1 MSRLTHRLST
11 SLVVPLPR
19 REVFPFFAEAANL
32 GRITPPELGFR
43 IVTPAPID
51 MHPGTLIDYRIS
63 LFGVPMKWRT
73 LISAWEPP
81 HRFVDEQ
88 LQGPYALWH
97 HTHTFTEVPG
107 GTRVDDEVRYRL
119 PFGVLGLPAHP
130 LIRLQLRRIFSYR
143 QRMVWKLLLG
153 ERAAR
158 EPMGRVQVAFDRAA

>member
-1 MSRLTHRLST
+1 MHRLTT

-19 REVFPFFAEAANL
+19 SEVFPFFAEAANL

-43 IVTPAPID
+43 IITPEPIP

-73 LISAWEPP
+73 LISVWDPP

-88 LQGPYALWH
+88 LAGPYATWH

-107 GTRVDDEVRYRL
+107 GTRVDDVVRYAL
-119 PFGVLGLPAHP
+119 PLGPLGRMAHP
-130 LIRLQLRRIFSYR
+130 LVQLQLRRIFAHR
-143 QRMVWKLLLG
+143 QRTVWRLLVDARGATG
-153 ERAAR
+153 EMMPIA
-158 EPMGRVQVAFDRAA
+158 VKFDRAA

>member
-1 MSRLTHRLST
+1 MHRLTT

-19 REVFPFFAEAANL
+19 SEVFPFFSEAANL

-43 IVTPAPID
+43 IITPEPIA

-63 LFGVPMKWRT
+63 LFGLPMKWRT
-73 LISAWEPP
+73 LISTWDPP

-88 LQGPYALWH
+88 LRGPYATWH

-107 GTRVDDEVRYRL
+107 GTRVDDVVRYAL

-130 LIRLQLRRIFSYR
+130 IIRLQLKRIFSYR
-143 QRMVWKLLLG
+143 QKMVWKLLLG
-153 ERAAR
+153 DRAGK
-158 EPMGRVQVAFDRAA
+158 EPLGPVQVAFDRAA

>member
-1 MSRLTHRLST
+1 MHRLTT
-11 SLVVPLPR
+11 SLLVPLPR
-19 REVFPFFAEAANL
+19 SEVFPFFADAANL
-32 GRITPPELGFR
+32 GHITPPELGFR
-43 IVTPAPID
+43 IVTPQPIP

-88 LQGPYALWH
+88 LQGPYATWH

-107 GTRVDDEVRYRL
+107 GTRVDDTVRYAL
-119 PFGVLGLPAHP
+119 PFGPLGLAAHP
-130 LIRLQLRRIFSYR
+130 LVRLQLRRIFSHR
-143 QRMVWKLLLG
+143 QRMVWRLLLG

-158 EPMGRVQVAFDRAA
+158 EPLGRVDVAFDRAA

>member
-1 MSRLTHRLST
+1 MHRLST

-19 REVFPFFAEAANL
+19 SEVFPFFSEAANL

-43 IVTPAPID
+43 IITPEPIP

-73 LISAWEPP
+73 LISTWEPP
-81 HRFVDEQ
+81 YRFVDEQ
-88 LQGPYALWH
+88 LRGPYATWH

-107 GTRVDDEVRYRL
+107 GTRVDDVVRYAL

-130 LIRLQLRRIFSYR
+130 IIRLQLKRIFSYR
-143 QRMVWKLLLG
+143 QKMVWKLLLG
-153 ERAAR
+153 DRAGK
-158 EPMGRVQVAFDRAA
+158 EPLGPVQVAFDRAA